1 MRTFETIRDVVDNA
15 IEVHRQATDAYQ
27 RLRGR
32 VGNDRV
38 RMLLGYMIDHQN
50 LMETRVRQYKDSA
63 ADAVLSTYI
72 QYSLDEDPQQFLQSK
87 IEEMDTL
94 DIKDVEALAARVDDY
109 LVNLFDA
116 ALQEMDSPKVMELLQ
131 DLLDL
136 ERLERRKLTM
146 SISSLSDM

>member
-15 IEVHRQATDAYQ
+15 IEVHGQATDAYQ

-72 QYSLDEDPQQFLQSK
+72 QYSLD
-87 IEEMDTL
+87 
-94 DIKDVEALAARVDDY
+94 
-109 LVNLFDA
+109 
-116 ALQEMDSPKVMELLQ
+116 
-131 DLLDL
+131 
-136 ERLERRKLTM
+136 
-146 SISSLSDM
+146 